1 MPIRH
6 ESNQKLYFI
15 LTAIIFEYAKGWLH
29 IHRNSNNQFD
39 KKKHFKLLTEI
50 GTSNLV
56 FDGTVFIPYTGY

>member
-1 MPIRH
+1 MD
-6 ESNQKLYFI
+6 
-15 LTAIIFEYAKGWLH
+15 H

-56 FDGTVFIPYTGY
+56 FGGTVLIHYIGY